1 MELAGIFMLPLFTQ
15 FGFQKIHILN
25 IKFGIG
31 HHMRLYISILYTRQY
46 KCCSVAPNKTVK
58 NCWQFI

>member
-1 MELAGIFMLPLFTQ
+1 MITITVMELAGIFMLPLFTQ

-31 HHMRLYISILYTRQY
+31 H
-46 KCCSVAPNKTVK
+46 APRYFYLVRSAV
-58 NCWQFI
+58 

>member
-46 KCCSVAPNKTVK
+46 KCCSLAPNKT
-58 NCWQFI
+58 